1 MRYLFYQA
9 RSFRYD
15 ITGWNGTATR
25 TLQDNVF
32 YDATAFQDK
41 FSCLTN
47 DDGPI
52 NSCICILDCPKYSS
66 PPPPSPPPPSP
77 PSPPPP
83 IPISSLPPP
92 IELIDEN
99 FISAV
104 EKCLTM
110 NNYAYAEFGMC
121 AESGYG
127 PMPYWNTAKV
137 TNMTS
142 AFYGRS
148 NFNADIAHWDV
159 SHVTAFDNMFE
170 AAVSFNQKISG
181 WTTSSALSMNAMFR
195 KSESFNHDIS
205 GWNTTLVTDMYM
217 FNGALQFNQDIFKW
231 SGAAAST
238 PQEDMLLG
246 ATAFNDKYVCA
257 VENKVQSCFTTQQSF
272 GRRPPSKWLPSP
284 SALPPSPSHP
294 PFLPP
299 KPVSDTNFRDAIES
313 CL

>member
-1 MRYLFYQA
+1 
-9 RSFRYD
+9 
-15 ITGWNGTATR
+15 
-25 TLQDNVF
+25 
-32 YDATAFQDK
+32 
-41 FSCLTN
+41 
-47 DDGPI
+47 
-52 NSCICILDCPKYSS
+52 
-66 PPPPSPPPPSP
+66 
-77 PSPPPP
+77 
-83 IPISSLPPP
+83 
-92 IELIDEN
+92 
-99 FISAV
+99 
-104 EKCLTM
+104 M

-205 GWNTTLVTDMYM
+205 GWNTTLVTDMRYM

-257 VENKVQSCFTTQQSF
+257 VENKVQSCFTTQQSWTAP
-272 GRRPPSKWLPSP
+272 PPSKWLPSP

-294 PFLPP
+294 PFPPP

-313 CL
+313 CLWKDSKEIIADGMCYSSEYGPMPSWDTSLVTNMSHAFSQYPDFNADISGWDTCLLYTSPSPRDRQKSRMPSSA